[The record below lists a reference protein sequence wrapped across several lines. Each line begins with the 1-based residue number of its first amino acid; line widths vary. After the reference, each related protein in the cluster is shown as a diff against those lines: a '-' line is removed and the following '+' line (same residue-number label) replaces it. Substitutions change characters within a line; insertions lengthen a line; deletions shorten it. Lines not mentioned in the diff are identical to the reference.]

1 MKRDQFPDT
10 HLYTFDLTVGINSV
24 LTFSAGEISTLFVDA
39 LFALD
44 EQGVLFPG
52 ATVPEDRLRMAGM
65 EPIGYQRSRRSP
77 PLRGTYRSLLPE
89 ELPKWRLKLINR
101 MDEVVGAIDAATAR
115 QRTLMAK
122 LDGLRERCLHPSGL
136 SAEDRKTAD
145 AVLAAAEAII
155 KAVEEATKPIL

>member
-77 PLRGTYRSLLPE
+77 PLSGTYRSLLPE
-89 ELPKWRLKLINR
+89 ECSATIR
-101 MDEVVGAIDAATAR
+101 MEARVNQDEDCNHAW
-115 QRTLMAK
+115 
-122 LDGLRERCLHPSGL
+122 
-136 SAEDRKTAD
+136 
-145 AVLAAAEAII
+145 
-155 KAVEEATKPIL
+155 